1 MKKIIIFGF
10 FIGLASAG
18 YAQKQ
23 NSGRAGDPAG
33 RVKSYTPV
41 AGGGAYSV
49 SWLGNTYPDVEN
61 YVGNAA
67 RSMWVS
73 PGGIVYTASEWDE
86 KGRNIGIYQ
95 NGRTIGGM
103 GGTKD
108 SQGSAIGGDS
118 TCIYTAQQRAGY
130 IGRYNR
136 KTRKRDLLFKVSN
149 GTGDAIRGI
158 LVNGNEVFVSDFA
171 GNRIGVYSGNGTLL
185 REWKVSKPGAIAF
198 REHPV
203 FERRPAGAAAGPYLP
218 CGRGSRIV
226 PVRRRL

>member
-95 NGRTIGGM
+95 NGRTIG
-103 GGTKD
+103 
-108 SQGSAIGGDS
+108 
-118 TCIYTAQQRAGY
+118 
-130 IGRYNR
+130 
-136 KTRKRDLLFKVSN
+136 
-149 GTGDAIRGI
+149 
-158 LVNGNEVFVSDFA
+158 
-171 GNRIGVYSGNGTLL
+171 
-185 REWKVSKPGAIAF
+185 
-198 REHPV
+198 
-203 FERRPAGAAAGPYLP
+203 
-218 CGRGSRIV
+218 
-226 PVRRRL
+226 